1 MLKRCNSLNDQII
14 KKMDNVLSILYKSKN
29 NNINKHEHSAMKL
42 PKISQNIEYNSLNN
56 NIETTNSSHKIIK
69 SKSNHIFI
77 PISEKYKN
85 SFNIQSEETNKK
97 IFPLKIKRNKL
108 LPLNYKLYSSEETI
122 IPKKIQSISTFH
134 KRLMEQNYL
143 SCKKKLKEDYIK
155 MKNNETE
162 KEEVKQILFGKRLSN
177 KINTGI
183 FGPSNNI
190 VSVIRKGIERLRL
203 ENEYKGVNEEIKEL
217 IKDEIIDAQVKL
229 KRKPISLTIKKREI
243 TPLYKKKMDK
253 YRYLKKMNLVREIN
267 QNSTTPIIVDDG
279 HMMIKLI
286 NKAFDNYKSGF
297 NE

>member
-1 MLKRCNSLNDQII
+1 MLRRSNSLNEQII
-14 KKMDNVLSILYKSKN
+14 KKMDNLLSIIYKTKN
-29 NNINKHEHSAMKL
+29 NNINKQEHSVMKL
-42 PKISQNIEYNSLNN
+42 PKIMTKEEFSSLNN
-56 NIETTNSSHKIIK
+56 NIETTNFSNKIIK
-69 SKSNHIFI
+69 NKNNHIFI
-77 PISEKYKN
+77 PISEKSKK
-85 SFNIQSEETNKK
+85 SFNFQSMESNKK

-108 LPLNYKLYSSEETI
+108 FPLNIKYYSSEESI
-122 IPKKIQSISTFH
+122 IPKKIKSISTFH
-134 KRLMEQNYL
+134 KRLMEQNCL
-143 SCKKKLKEDYIK
+143 SCKRKLKEDYIK
-155 MKNNETE
+155 LKNNETD
-162 KEEVKQILFGKRLSN
+162 KEEVKNIIFGKSSSN

-190 VSVIRKGIERLRL
+190 VSVIRRGIERLRL
-203 ENEYKGVNEEIKEL
+203 DNEYKGVKEDIKEL

-286 NKAFDNYKSGF
+286 NKAFDNYK
-297 NE
+297 